1 MNLGIQKI
9 IDRIS
14 DIFTIFDFSYLVSGI
29 TTLLM
34 ICYGLWHCDML
45 QWPDNFLIKGT
56 FFVIMS
62 YLCGLISFAIGK
74 FLRPY
79 YVILEGRGNINVR
92 FMEKFRTVVAYGKD
106 SDHPLKECTTEG
118 ECKLYYTEMWSF
130 LRQCEGAASTLSFIN
145 RYWVM
150 QAVYEGLAASFLIG
164 AAIGV
169 LLLCEACSFVF
180 ISIIIIGIIC
190 SLFCCHEATR
200 YAESQISEIVIAY
213 KNFKFQ

>member
-1 MNLGIQKI
+1 MNLGVQKV

-14 DIFTIFDFSYLVSGI
+14 DIFTIFDFSYLVAGI
-29 TTLLM
+29 TTFLI

-45 QWPDNFLIKGT
+45 QLPDNFFIKGT
-56 FFVIMS
+56 LFIVIS

-74 FLRPY
+74 FLRPF
-79 YVILEGRGNINVR
+79 YVQLEGHGKINKR
-92 FMEKFRTVVAYGKD
+92 FFEIFNAAIVYSKD
-106 SDHPLKECTTEG
+106 NTHPLKEYTTVK

-130 LRQCEGAASTLSFIN
+130 LRQCEGAASMLSFIN

-164 AAIGV
+164 IGV
-169 LLLCEACSFVF
+169 GILLLWKTITFVSVLTTILCF
-180 ISIIIIGIIC
+180 IC
-190 SLFCCHEATR
+190 SLFCFHEGTR
-200 YAESQISEIVIAY
+200 YADTQISEIVITY